1 MDNNNSSKLDEIL
14 KTDVKNEQTAI
25 GYMLQDETASI
36 EASRMLQP
44 EYFFTQHAAFI
55 FKVIKSCVDN
65 GKSSSDI
72 LFQVQSILQ
81 EDWEGISSNTVID
94 KADYIS
100 GCLTQSSMFLG
111 STVAFEGVFE
121 KIRTQYIR
129 RKLVSC
135 YREQRKRNSEYC

>member
-1 MDNNNSSKLDEIL
+1 MDNNNASKLDEIL

-44 EYFFTQHAAFI
+44 EYFFTPHAAFI

-81 EDWEGISSNTVID
+81 EDWEQISSETVID
-94 KADYIS
+94 KASY
-100 GCLTQSSMFLG
+100 QSPKLHADGIENVFVNGKLVWQNDTSTEDRPGMFLKG
-111 STVAFEGVFE
+111 KKF
-121 KIRTQYIR
+121 
-129 RKLVSC
+129 
-135 YREQRKRNSEYC
+135 N